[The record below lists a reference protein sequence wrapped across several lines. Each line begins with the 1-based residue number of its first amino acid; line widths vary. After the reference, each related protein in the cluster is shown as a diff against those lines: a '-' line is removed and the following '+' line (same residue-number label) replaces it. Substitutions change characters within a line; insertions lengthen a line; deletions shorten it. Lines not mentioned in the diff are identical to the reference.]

1 MTDDAAGYVGSVPRS
16 REENRR
22 LVELRPPAW
31 GYMLYAGALLEGV
44 QALDRQYRAPEAR
57 TTHRQGEAVSAT
69 EALPF
74 VSRQMAVLSA
84 ICSRSDGAGFLDPRA
99 ADAAFGPAG
108 ESGDVEG
115 IRARR
120 WPGGSL
126 RGHAEVGCRDAR
138 DHRSSR
144 VRRSVLVGR
153 GYGR

>member
-74 VSRQMAVLSA
+74 VSRQMAALSA
-84 ICSRSDGAGFLDPRA
+84 ICSRIDGEGFLDPARRMRPLA
-99 ADAAFGPAG
+99 PPSSQATWRGFGP
-108 ESGDVEG
+108 SPL
-115 IRARR
+115 ARWQFTR
-120 WPGGSL
+120 T
-126 RGHAEVGCRDAR
+126 C
-138 DHRSSR
+138 
-144 VRRSVLVGR
+144 
-153 GYGR
+153 